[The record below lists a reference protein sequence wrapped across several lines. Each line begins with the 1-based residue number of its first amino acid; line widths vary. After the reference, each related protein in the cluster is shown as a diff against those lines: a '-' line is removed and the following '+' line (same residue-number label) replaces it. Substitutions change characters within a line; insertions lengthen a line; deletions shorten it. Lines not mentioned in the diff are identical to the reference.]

1 MRHGRPQRG
10 DYRKCSL
17 GELYFDFHAKFMNGH
32 DPPSPFRATA
42 GKLRVTLHL
51 TYMIIITP
59 ALYELYVPM
68 L

>member
-1 MRHGRPQRG
+1 
-10 DYRKCSL
+10 
-17 GELYFDFHAKFMNGH
+17 MNGH